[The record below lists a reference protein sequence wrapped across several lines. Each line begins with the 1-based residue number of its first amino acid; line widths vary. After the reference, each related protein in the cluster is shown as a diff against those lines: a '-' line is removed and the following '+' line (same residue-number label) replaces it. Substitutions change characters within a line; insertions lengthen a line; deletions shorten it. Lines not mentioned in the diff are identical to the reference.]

1 MAFERELTGFI
12 DHTTDSPVNEE
23 AVEANSKTSLSQS
36 FGPMV
41 KIINRRVKERHCL
54 GVSS

>member
-23 AVEANSKTSLSQS
+23 AAEANSKTSLSQS